1 MCPELFHIGDFP
13 VRAYGV
19 MLAISFLVGVFY
31 IERVTK
37 RDGLRFDTYLIIA
50 YLNIAAG
57 VIGARLAYVLF
68 HLDEFSGRW
77 EATFNPFAG
86 GQYGIAG
93 LNMQGGVILAVI
105 VTWLFCRAK
114 EMSVLQ
120 VYDYFAPTVGL
131 GLGITRIGCF
141 LNGCCF
147 CTPTVLPWGVAFPDG
162 SMPHA
167 VFGELHLHPSQIYS
181 SAYGIVLF
189 LLLHH
194 LLKRR
199 RFDGQVV
206 AVLFMIEAVFRYA
219 IEYVRYYE
227 SAMHFDL
234 LGMHP
239 TYNQIMSIALFVLG
253 LVIYIWGNRRRSL
266 TLAGA

>member
-31 IERVTK
+31 IERVTR

-57 VIGARLAYVLF
+57 VIGARAAYVLF

-86 GQYGIAG
+86 GHYGIAG

-105 VTWLFCRAK
+105 GTWVFCHIRK
-114 EMSVLQ
+114 MSVLE

-147 CTPTVLPWGVAFPDG
+147 GVPTDLPWGIAFPEG

-167 VFGELHLHPSQIYS
+167 IFGDLHLHPSQIYS
-181 SAYGIVLF
+181 SLYGILLFIVL
-189 LLLHH
+189 HY

-206 AVLFMIEAVFRYA
+206 AVLFMVEAVFRYA

-227 SAMHFDL
+227 NAMHFDL

-239 TYNQIMSIALFVLG
+239 TYNHIMSIGLFLLG
-253 LVIYIWGNRRRSL
+253 LGIYVWAKRRRARIADVS
-266 TLAGA
+266 